1 MKRSRV
7 AKQLESILWAVVVLF
22 GAIILT
28 LLVGLAWVM
37 ASFLTYHVYLMT
49 VG

>member
-1 MKRSRV
+1 MKRSKV
-7 AKQLESILWAVVVLF
+7 DKQLESILWVVVALF

-49 VG
+49 IS